1 LSLGPLVR
9 ARAALVLAFAALAA
23 RGDEGGDPAASPAP
37 SPAFGESIVVVGTRR
52 RGAAADPTAAAT
64 VVDAGRFAGETKS
77 VADLLATAPG
87 VAVNAYGGLGQLAT
101 ASIRGS
107 TADQVPVFLDGLPL
121 LSAGGGGVDL
131 SRIPRQWI
139 DRIEVLRGAEGARF
153 GAGALGGV
161 LNIVTRPA
169 AGGAWAAELSG
180 GSYRTG
186 SASLEGATGAERWG
200 LLGAVAAEGT
210 GGRFPYLY
218 DPTPNTPGAAVA
230 QERTN
235 NAAASAG
242 FLGKAWAAMG
252 AGRLDAVLQLSGGR
266 REVPGS
272 EFALTPQDEQR
283 DGRAGLVLRWAAPL
297 GQGVQLSAEGTGRLD
312 RLDVTSQALGGA
324 TARQRG
330 AAAAANVRAAWVVG
344 DHELSA
350 ALTGGGER
358 LESDGAGPHQRPTLG
373 VALADDADLLGG
385 HLRLAP
391 ALRVDRAGPFTG
403 VSGKLGAAAPI
414 AGPLSAR
421 ASVGRSFRPPSFAEL
436 YLEQAGIAPNPDLSP
451 EEAWSAD
458 AALVVDGA
466 AGRASLGLFWTRYED
481 VIVYL
486 EAFGR
491 RYKPFNARDADA
503 RGVEVELASAPLG
516 PARLSGQLAYT
527 YLHTETLGGA
537 PAEVGRELP
546 QRARHRAFGRVG
558 VAPGIL
564 EAHVEGHL
572 VASQWRDLRNLDP
585 IPDVFLLHAGASV
598 RVARHPDL
606 SVHVEVKNLLDD
618 RTTTDPFFNP
628 LPARMVMVT
637 LRVAGGKDAAP

>member
-1 LSLGPLVR
+1 LNLGPRVR
-9 ARAALVLAFAALAA
+9 ARTALTLALACGALTA
-23 RGDEGGDPAASPAP
+23 RADDGGAAPP
-37 SPAFGESIVVVGTRR
+37 TFGESIVVVGTRPR
-52 RGAAADPTAAAT
+52 AAASDPTAAAT
-64 VVDAGRFAGETKS
+64 VIDAGRFAGETKT

-169 AGGAWAAELSG
+169 AGTAWATEASG

-186 SASLEGATGAERWG
+186 SASLEAAGGGERWG
-200 LLGAVAAEGT
+200 LLGAFAAEAT
-210 GGRFPYLY
+210 GGEFPYLY
-218 DPTPNTPGAAVA
+218 YQDPNTRQVPVA
-230 QERTN
+230 LERVN

-242 FLGKAWAAMG
+242 FLGKAWAATG
-252 AGRLDAVLQLSGGR
+252 SGRLDAVLQLSGGR

-272 EFALTPQDEQR
+272 EFSLTPNDAQR
-283 DGRAGLVLRWAAPL
+283 DGRAGLVLRWAAPV
-297 GQGVQLSAEGTGRLD
+297 GDRVQLSAEGTGRLES
-312 RLDVTSQALGGA
+312 LDVTSQALGGA

-330 AAAAANVRAAWVVG
+330 AAGAGSVRAAWLAG
-344 DHELSA
+344 DHDLSA
-350 ALTGGGER
+350 TISAGGDR
-358 LESDGAGPHQRPTLG
+358 LESDGAGARTRPSLG
-373 VALADDADLLGG
+373 FALADDAELLGG
-385 HLRLAP
+385 RLRLAP
-391 ALRVDRAGPFTG
+391 ALRVDRVGPFTG
-403 VSGKLGAAAPI
+403 VSGKVGAAAPI

-421 ASVGRSFRPPSFAEL
+421 GSVGRSFRAPSFAEL
-436 YLEQAGIAPNPDLSP
+436 YLEQAGVAPNPDLHP
-451 EEAWSAD
+451 EAAWSAD
-458 AALVVDGA
+458 AALVLDGA
-466 AGRASLGLFWTRYED
+466 AGRASAGTFLTVYQD

-486 EAFGR
+486 PASFG
-491 RYKPFNARDADA
+491 RYKPFNARDAA
-503 RGVEVELASAPLG
+503 AAGAEVELASAPLG

-527 YLHTETLGGA
+527 FLATETLTGA
-537 PAEVGRELP
+537 PADVGHDLP
-546 QRARHRAFGRVG
+546 QRARHRAFARVG
-558 VAPGIL
+558 LAPGRF

-572 VASQWRDLRNLDP
+572 VALQWRDLRNLDR

-598 RVARHPDL
+598 RLLQSPEL
-606 SVHVEVKNLLDD
+606 GLHVEVKNLLDD
-618 RTTTDPFFNP
+618 RTVTDPFFNP

-637 LRVAGGKDAAP
+637 LRLAGGKDAAP